1 MMGRNEIEARLSE
14 SLTVMLVLVK
24 KEFGERDDD
33 DDDDDDDD
41 GKSVIEGV
49 DMKMRKELLTV
60 TEASDVD
67 CATSITLDATPPA
80 PRQPQ

>member
-24 KEFGERDDD
+24 KEFGERDDED
-33 DDDDDDDD
+33 EDD

-49 DMKMRKELLTV
+49 DMKMRKELSIV

>member
-1 MMGRNEIEARLSE
+1 MMGRNEIEARLPE

-24 KEFGERDDD
+24 KEFGERDDED
-33 DDDDDDDD
+33 EDD

-49 DMKMRKELLTV
+49 DMKMRKELSIV